1 MKFAGT
7 TLRKEAVRLAEVLSL
22 VIERLRRPSR
32 VSVLVFF
39 SALVLLRLPNLVLHG
54 RIWAEEGSN
63 YLDTAL
69 KTGWYGGLTQVWG
82 DYFNLWANLATT
94 VAAQTFPL
102 EYAPYVTLVFALV
115 AQSLPI
121 AVLVFLSETLFVPVV
136 GALLIATL
144 PMAEEVWLN
153 TINSQAHL
161 LLASGFVLA
170 LPTPPTRIKR
180 TFCYVLLLITSLSSP
195 ASIVMTALL
204 SIRAV
209 LDRSWCRA
217 RQAVAMGIGATVQ
230 LIIILAYLRPDRTI
244 GIDPQLLAAVVFVKH
259 IFVPFLGVSGA
270 AKVAR
275 LLNLQEVSAAVIAG
289 IVFGWAALLAVLA
302 RTDRTMMW
310 LFIFAAS
317 IMVFSYAGAYGDKQV
332 MLTHPLNDAR
342 YYFAPA
348 AAMSVVIIGIAASAA
363 GPVRWVATALVVW
376 MALIGVAAY
385 VSPIRPMAEGPSWRG
400 EIAKWRE
407 NPHHPIALWPPG
419 WILKLPSN

>member
-1 MKFAGT
+1 MKFEGT

-22 VIERLRRPSR
+22 VIERLRRPSP

-39 SALVLLRLPNLVLHG
+39 SGLVLLRLPNLVLHG

-204 SIRAV
+204 SMRAV

-244 GIDPQLLAAVVFVKH
+244 GIDPQLLAAVVCLKH

-275 LLNLQEVSAAVIAG
+275 LLSLQEVSAAVIAG

-302 RTDRTMMW
+302 RADRTHDVAFHFHRIDHGVFICW
-310 LFIFAAS
+310 RLWRQAGYAYSPVERRALLFCARRRYVRRYNRDCRECGRPSPVGRHCARGLDGAHRRSGIREPYS
-317 IMVFSYAGAYGDKQV
+317 SYG
-332 MLTHPLNDAR
+332 
-342 YYFAPA
+342 
-348 AAMSVVIIGIAASAA
+348 
-363 GPVRWVATALVVW
+363 
-376 MALIGVAAY
+376 
-385 VSPIRPMAEGPSWRG
+385 
-400 EIAKWRE
+400 
-407 NPHHPIALWPPG
+407 
-419 WILKLPSN
+419 